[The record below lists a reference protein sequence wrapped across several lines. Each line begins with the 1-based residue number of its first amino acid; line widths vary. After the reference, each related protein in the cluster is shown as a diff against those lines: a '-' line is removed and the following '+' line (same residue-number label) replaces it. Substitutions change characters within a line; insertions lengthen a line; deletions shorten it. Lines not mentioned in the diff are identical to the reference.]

1 MDRLLYCLALGLVKF
16 FQALPL
22 RAVARL
28 GRAGGGLAY
37 WIDARHRR
45 VAIENLTRC
54 FGQERPPI
62 EIRALARENFK
73 RLGENY
79 CCAIK
84 TAGMSWAELQKHLE
98 FDGMEKL
105 DVAGDREEN
114 PSADRRGM
122 KPANTSESSPSPPLE
137 EKARGEEAVFS
148 GPTVHLQRQSADASD
163 SSGSASCVIAIG
175 HFGNFEVYSRANQVL
190 PQFQFASTYRA
201 LKQPALNKLLFDL
214 RTRSGCLLFER
225 RRESEALR

>member
-1 MDRLLYCLALGLVKF
+1 MEPLLYFLARTVVGLL
-16 FQALPL
+16 QALPMPW
-22 RAVARL
+22 VARL

-98 FDGMEKL
+98 FDGLEKL
-105 DVAGDREEN
+105 DVGDRQEN
-114 PSADRRGM
+114 PSADG
-122 KPANTSESSPSPPLE
+122 
-137 EKARGEEAVFS
+137 
-148 GPTVHLQRQSADASD
+148 
-163 SSGSASCVIAIG
+163 
-175 HFGNFEVYSRANQVL
+175 
-190 PQFQFASTYRA
+190 
-201 LKQPALNKLLFDL
+201 
-214 RTRSGCLLFER
+214 
-225 RRESEALR
+225 